1 MNSKIIIGILA
12 DTKEE
17 AIKYCKDITKQ
28 DSGYDTSRSDVILET
43 PFCLFVK
50 LLKSG
55 CYCGRRIHYVYAKR
69 EDMETEYFREVII
82 PMFTCGIGLINKGE

>member
-1 MNSKIIIGILA
+1 M
-12 DTKEE
+12 
-17 AIKYCKDITKQ
+17 
-28 DSGYDTSRSDVILET
+28 
-43 PFCLFVK
+43 K

-82 PMFTCGIGLINKGE
+82 PMFTCGIGIINKGE

>member
-1 MNSKIIIGILA
+1 MDSKIIIGILA

-28 DSGYDTSRSDVILET
+28 DNGYDESHSSVVLET

-50 LLKSG
+50 LLKGEYS
-55 CYCGRRIHYVYAKR
+55 CGRRIHYIYAKK
-69 EDMETEYFREVII
+69 EDKETEWFRTVIL
-82 PMFTCGIGLINKGE
+82 PMFTCGIGVISEGE